1 MQGLYVVLL
10 DDSEVRIGEGGGGF
24 CFSVH
29 DELGTRQMRS
39 ELVVGYER
47 PRIVMGMRAFCE
59 INRMQE
65 CNGEDE

>member
-1 MQGLYVVLL
+1 MVAV
-10 DDSEVRIGEGGGGF
+10 
-24 CFSVH
+24 SVSASIVSW
-29 DELGTRQMRS
+29 GTRQMRS

-59 INRMQE
+59 INRMQQ